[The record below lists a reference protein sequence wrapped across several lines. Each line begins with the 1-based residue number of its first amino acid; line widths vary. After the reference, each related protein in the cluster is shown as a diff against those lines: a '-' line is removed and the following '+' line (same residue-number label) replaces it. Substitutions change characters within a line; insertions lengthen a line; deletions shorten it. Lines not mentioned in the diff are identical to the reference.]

1 MVNYREILRLKN
13 LNYSQRQI
21 ATSVHSSRDTISEV
35 IKLANANGLLW
46 PLEDAVTNEVL
57 LSTFYPD
64 RITQSDRKEPDYS
77 YIHKELAKSGVTL
90 SLLWSE
96 YCEQC
101 YPANQKPYMYTQFCD
116 KYRHWAKITKATM
129 RITHKPGDVIQVDWA
144 GNTIPVFDSHTG
156 DIYDVYLFVAVLPC
170 SCYAYAE
177 ACSDMKSE
185 NWILSHVHAYSYFGG
200 VTRILIPDNL
210 KTGVIRNSRYD
221 TVINKSYSEMAEYY
235 DTAIV
240 PARVKHPQD
249 KSLAEGTVKYAST
262 WIIAALRNRKFFSL
276 QEVTNAVKE
285 KLEELNKRPFQ
296 KREGSRFTAFTNEEK
311 DFMKPLP
318 ISPYE
323 PAVWTTATIQSDYL
337 ISDGK
342 NKYSVPYDLI
352 GESVDI
358 RITKGTIEAFF
369 RGNRVTSH
377 PRAEK
382 IHRNPIVLPEHMTP
396 EHRRFLSYNED
407 DFTVWSN
414 SIGINTATVVASFLK
429 SGKVAEQGFKACAS
443 LTKLADKYGHER
455 IEAACER
462 ALIYSHTPT
471 IRNISTILKNGQDKV
486 NKSQKTK
493 SNTKLGNYGIVRG
506 ASYFEKGGVSND

>member
-1 MVNYREILRLKN
+1 MVNYREILRLKC

-21 ATSVHSSRDTISEV
+21 ASSVHSSRDTVSEV
-35 IKLANANGLLW
+35 IKLANAHGLLW

-77 YIHKELAKSGVTL
+77 YIHKELAKTGVNL

-101 YPANQKPYMYTQFCD
+101 YPADQKPYMYTQFCD

-129 RITHKPGDVIQVDWA
+129 RITHKPGDVMQVDWA

-156 DIYDVYLFVAVLPC
+156 DTYNVYLFVAVLPC

-200 VTRILIPDNL
+200 ITRILIPDNL

-221 TVINKSYSEMAEYY
+221 TILNKSYSEMAEYY

-276 QEVTNAVKE
+276 QEVTDAVKE
-285 KLEELNKRPFQ
+285 KLEELNNRPFQ
-296 KREGSRFTAFTNEEK
+296 KREGSRLTAFT
-311 DFMKPLP
+311 
-318 ISPYE
+318 
-323 PAVWTTATIQSDYL
+323 TYL
-337 ISDGK
+337 LNLK
-342 NKYSVPYDLI
+342 WLYALQL
-352 GESVDI
+352 
-358 RITKGTIEAFF
+358 KG
-369 RGNRVTSH
+369 
-377 PRAEK
+377 
-382 IHRNPIVLPEHMTP
+382 
-396 EHRRFLSYNED
+396 
-407 DFTVWSN
+407 
-414 SIGINTATVVASFLK
+414 
-429 SGKVAEQGFKACAS
+429 
-443 LTKLADKYGHER
+443 
-455 IEAACER
+455 
-462 ALIYSHTPT
+462 YSH
-471 IRNISTILKNGQDKV
+471 
-486 NKSQKTK
+486 
-493 SNTKLGNYGIVRG
+493 
-506 ASYFEKGGVSND
+506 FHM